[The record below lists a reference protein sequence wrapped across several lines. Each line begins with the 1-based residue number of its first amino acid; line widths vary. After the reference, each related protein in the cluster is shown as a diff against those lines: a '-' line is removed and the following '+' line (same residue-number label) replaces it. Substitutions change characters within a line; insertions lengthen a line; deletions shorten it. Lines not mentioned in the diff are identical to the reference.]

1 MSLSTLLR
9 VVLST
14 SILTCFPLASVAA
27 ADSESEVLFD
37 VTLSEPLRG
46 DISKQIVDDLVAR
59 GNAPFVS
66 PNGTPIT
73 TPHSNGK
80 DPLEFCHTAK
90 WSKPCLFGLLTYRCV
105 QYSFPFGAAPQC
117 STAAAAFSD
126 LLQLKRI
133 DVTVDGEI
141 YNLPLIFTKRLERL
155 IQDPRT
161 QADLRELQSSLET
174 ALNTNV
180 PFDLWK
186 WALRVNQGN
195 TERTLEWLS
204 TLLQDTSLVQIQ
216 ISYLEQISAAR
227 KFSSATKKAIT
238 VLGEISYFL
247 AYENLEKREW
257 KTWLRL
263 YPTAGIE
270 ADTTPL
276 IYHLYPMAYTAL
288 LMKKMGFGDR
298 LSSFIPFLF
307 NTEYILQSLD
317 PESWPLK
324 HPRASSVDLTFPDVQ
339 WKMRDM
345 YGGLAGGLLGVGKIS
360 RAPGLQKFQSIYAK
374 NPYAATR
381 SLYWA
386 MPL

>member
-9 VVLST
+9 VVLIA
-14 SILTCFPLASVAA
+14 SIFASSPPASALT
-27 ADSESEVLFD
+27 ADSEADAHFD
-37 VTLSEPLRG
+37 VSLTEPPRS

-59 GNAPFVS
+59 GSAPFVS

-73 TPHSNGK
+73 TPQTDGK
-80 DPLEFCHTAK
+80 DPLEFCHSAK
-90 WSKPCLFGLLTYRCV
+90 WSKTCLFGLLSYRCL
-105 QYSFPFGAAPQC
+105 QYSFPLGAAPHC
-117 STAAAAFSD
+117 SNAAAAFTD

-133 DVTVDGEI
+133 DVTVEGAV

-155 IQDPRT
+155 IQNPKT
-161 QADLRELQSSLET
+161 HADLRELQASLET
-174 ALNTNV
+174 AFKTKV
-180 PFDLWK
+180 PFDLWS
-186 WALRVNQGN
+186 WALRVNHGN
-195 TERTLEWLS
+195 SENTLEWLA

-216 ISYLEQISAAR
+216 IVYLEQISDVR

-247 AYENLEKREW
+247 AYENLEQRDW

-263 YPTAGIE
+263 YPNNRIE

-324 HPRASSVDLTFPDVQ
+324 HPRASSVDLKLPDVQ

-345 YGGLAGGLLGVGKIS
+345 YGGLAGGLLGVGKVS
-360 RAPGLQKFQSIYAK
+360 RIPGLQKFQTMYAK

-381 SLYWA
+381 ALYWS